1 MVYAAMQ
8 QSRTGRRRGPTK
20 ETPMAVKPKKPTAFA
35 APMTAEPV
43 PAPGLDPLVPAFS
56 LDSLADL
63 GRENLAAVT
72 QANLALS
79 DGLKAISEEIF
90 TYAFSALESASHTA
104 TALLGAKTL
113 DEVLQLNS
121 DLAKSSLETL
131 VARSAKLSEMGVSV
145 ANGAF
150 KPLGTRFE
158 ANFVKFAKPM
168 AA

>member
-1 MVYAAMQ
+1 
-8 QSRTGRRRGPTK
+8 
-20 ETPMAVKPKKPTAFA
+20 MATKPKKPIAPVASIGAELVPA
-35 APMTAEPV
+35 APMEAATT
-43 PAPGLDPLVPAFS
+43 AFS

-72 QANLALS
+72 QANMALS
-79 DGLKAISEEIF
+79 DGFKAISEEIF
-90 TYAFSALESASHTA
+90 TYAFSALETASHTA

-113 DEVLQLNS
+113 DEVMQLNS
-121 DLAKSSLETL
+121 DLAKTSLETL

-145 ANGAF
+145 ASGAL

-158 ANFVKFAKPM
+158 ATLVKFGKPI